1 MEILKF
7 TIKTIIITILATA
20 AILFVATQTQIQLLD
35 AQTGH
40 LIQYIDIIVR

>member
-7 TIKTIIITILATA
+7 TIKALIITILATA
-20 AILFVATQTQIQLLD
+20 SILFVATQTQIQLFD